1 MKQLLSLNVEID
13 ETRNFLLAEINHNDL
28 MSGKYKKSCQYL
40 NYVELL
46 LILASTV
53 TGSISVSALALLV
66 AILVGITISAIGIK
80 ICGITVGI
88 KKKESII

>member
-13 ETRNFLLAEINHNDL
+13 ETRNFLLEEINHNDL

-53 TGSISVSALALLV
+53 TGSISVSALASLV
-66 AILVGITISAIGIK
+66 AIPVGITISAIGIK

>member
-13 ETRNFLLAEINHNDL
+13 ETRNFLLEEINHNDL

-66 AILVGITISAIGIK
+66 AIPVGITISAIGIK